1 MPTPA
6 SFYRQVDVHLHGDT
20 KFLALSPETP
30 SGRGL
35 FKHLLIC
42 PELGPLPGV
51 IRSGA
56 AAMAEVLEWPLD
68 SFLERF
74 EELVREDLVEVDWKA
89 RLIFLTNG
97 IRYNAPD
104 NPNQI
109 IGWSRHWNALPDSAL
124 KSVIWARYLSHFKS
138 DAERRRKEIQA
149 GTRDKRQDPEA
160 LLKAFLENIARPG
173 AAPPEVETESVP
185 APAPVPAPASSPRP
199 VPPPPK
205 TRWETAP
212 LPGESLLDALAQELQ
227 AAHPAGL
234 AGGTDLQHALL
245 HALKTGELRADGTAA
260 RPGVQSLT
268 LSELRERHAAWCAAW
283 EAGASLPMNLA
294 NWINKRR
301 CWREQPPE
309 TRPNRLGT
317 RAANDPPGGAAD
329 KLQEIVNLEEESLR
343 TLKWRSH
350 S

>member
-20 KFLALSPETP
+20 KFLALTPETP

-56 AAMAEVLEWPLD
+56 AAMAEVLEWPPD

-74 EELVREDLVEVDWKA
+74 EELIREHLVEVDWKA

-104 NPNQI
+104 NPNQV
-109 IGWSRHWNALPDSAL
+109 IGWARHWNALPDSSL
-124 KSVIWARYLSHFKS
+124 KSVIWASYLAHFKS

-149 GTRDKRQDPEA
+149 GTRDQRQDPEA
-160 LLKAFLENIARPG
+160 LLKAFLENIAKPG
-173 AAPPEVETESVP
+173 AALPEGEMESIP
-185 APAPVPAPASSPRP
+185 APAPVPAPAAGPRP
-199 VPPPPK
+199 VAPPPK
-205 TRWETAP
+205 TRWDAAP
-212 LPGESLLDALAQELQ
+212 LPGESLLDTLAQELQ
-227 AAHPAGL
+227 AAHPPGL

-245 HALKTGELRADGTAA
+245 QALKTGEPPRRRHRRTTRNPKPHPVRASRAPYRLVRCLGGWSQPPHEPRQLDQQATVLARAA
-260 RPGVQSLT
+260 
-268 LSELRERHAAWCAAW
+268 
-283 EAGASLPMNLA
+283 AGA
-294 NWINKRR
+294 
-301 CWREQPPE
+301 PP
-309 TRPNRLGT
+309 
-317 RAANDPPGGAAD
+317 
-329 KLQEIVNLEEESLR
+329 
-343 TLKWRSH
+343 RSH
-350 S
+350 RGPSPERPTQRSG